1 MECIDEYGRMINYN
15 CIETTEQQQVKEFIK
30 STDRVLE
37 LGARWGGV
45 AITTNKILDNKKE
58 HFVVEPDYRVWEAL
72 EFNKKHNNC
81 EFTIIKGVISK
92 TDLELDFSDK
102 RYEGMATFTTE
113 ATGLNKCSRIDLND
127 IECDFNVLLADC
139 EGFLEDFYN
148 ENKDFFKQLRCII
161 LEKDRPEYC
170 DYDRLAKEFINLGFV
185 EKVSGTHCVYLKE

>member
-1 MECIDEYGRMINYN
+1 MDCVDEYGRMINYN
-15 CIETTEQQQVKEFIK
+15 CIETTEQQQVKDFIK
-30 STDRVLE
+30 STDKVLE

-113 ATGLNKCSRIDLND
+113 ATGLNKCSRVELKDID
-127 IECDFNVLLADC
+127 CDFNVLLADC
-139 EGFLEDFYN
+139 EGFLENFYD

-161 LEKDRPEYC
+161 FEKDRPEYC
-170 DYDRLAKEFINLGFV
+170 DYDRLASEFINLGFV
-185 EKVSGTHCVYLKE
+185 EKVSGTHCVYLKD